1 MTPKEK
7 AIEWLH
13 NNASNLNNIYNA
25 LGNDVKVI
33 LAISNMLD
41 IAISSERER
50 IIKIIKK
57 EIKDWR
63 NTDMKDFD
71 NIDIKAIIIKGLQSV
86 LEEVKSK

>member
-1 MTPKEK
+1 MNEQTPKEK

-50 IIKIIKK
+50 MKKIIEKYCTGNNNVCK
-57 EIKDWR
+57 NYIKLLEL
-63 NTDMKDFD
+63 
-71 NIDIKAIIIKGLQSV
+71 IDK
-86 LEEVKSK
+86 EVKTE